1 MPFVFHASIC
11 ISLARQQHLCSTNTQ
26 FCCPTS
32 DLLFPLPEEKRLLA
46 LFRHHTELSITLIV
60 APQFM
65 FQVDFS
71 LVVSP
76 LWPCLLWYM
85 PGEVSTLQI
94 ATTFQPLTQT
104 GNDIVLIGLRHD
116 DLGAESL
123 ACFYNL
129 ASEQTFVYRLN
140 ICTYAC
146 TKMMVASHLRPIA
159 ILPNCCSICIELIE
173 GFKFPTNESP
183 LLPMNVTCMH

>member
-1 MPFVFHASIC
+1 
-11 ISLARQQHLCSTNTQ
+11 
-26 FCCPTS
+26 
-32 DLLFPLPEEKRLLA
+32 
-46 LFRHHTELSITLIV
+46 
-60 APQFM
+60 M

-76 LWPCLLWYM
+76 LWPCLLWYT

-129 ASEQTFVYRLN
+129 GERANFRISFE
-140 ICTYAC
+140 
-146 TKMMVASHLRPIA
+146 HLHIR
-159 ILPNCCSICIELIE
+159 
-173 GFKFPTNESP
+173 
-183 LLPMNVTCMH
+183 MY